1 MIQSITPD
9 AVRGRVIGVYTLHTN
24 GGMASF
30 NMITGTLAGAT
41 ALTASF
47 ILGAGGILFAL
58 VMIISFVRVPLRQL
72 YANGLPTAAPA
83 VAGASGNN

>member
-1 MIQSITPD
+1 MTLTHVMIQSITPD
-9 AVRGRVIGVYTLHTN
+9 AVRGRVMGVYTLHTN

-58 VMIISFVRVPLRQL
+58 VISFVPSRLREVEHV
-72 YANGLPTAAPA
+72 GAPHDFPPDL
-83 VAGASGNN
+83 G